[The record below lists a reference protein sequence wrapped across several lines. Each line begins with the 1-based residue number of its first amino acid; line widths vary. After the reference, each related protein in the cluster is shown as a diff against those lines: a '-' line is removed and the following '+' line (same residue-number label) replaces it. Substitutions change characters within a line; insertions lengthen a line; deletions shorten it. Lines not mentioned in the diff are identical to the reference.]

1 METLINFFCYKEK
14 GFILMNTW
22 IARKDL
28 MKNHHQIK
36 KIFLQQI
43 KLEDIT
49 DKDYAH
55 PQQVFAELKLKTL
68 GDYHDLHVQHDTL
81 LLADAF
87 ENFGNKCIEVYELGP
102 DHFLFASG
110 LAQQACFKKI
120 GVKLE
125 LLTYIDC
132 MLLIF
137 EKRIRDGICHS
148 IRKYAK
154 SNNKYMINQDKDKES
169 SYLEYLDPNSLYG
182 WAMSKKLPVNG
193 FELVED
199 LS

>member
-1 METLINFFCYKEK
+1 MQVHKNFVMETLINFFCYKEK
-14 GFILMNTW
+14 GFILVNTW

-87 ENFGNKCIEVYELGP
+87 ENFGNKCVEV
-102 DHFLFASG
+102 
-110 LAQQACFKKI
+110 I
-120 GVKLE
+120 
-125 LLTYIDC
+125 
-132 MLLIF
+132 
-137 EKRIRDGICHS
+137 
-148 IRKYAK
+148 
-154 SNNKYMINQDKDKES
+154 
-169 SYLEYLDPNSLYG
+169 
-182 WAMSKKLPVNG
+182 
-193 FELVED
+193 
-199 LS
+199 

>member
-1 METLINFFCYKEK
+1 
-14 GFILMNTW
+14 MNTW

-87 ENFGNKCIEVYELGP
+87 EN
-102 DHFLFASG
+102 
-110 LAQQACFKKI
+110 
-120 GVKLE
+120 LE
-125 LLTYIDC
+125 TSVLKYMNSI
-132 MLLIF
+132 LLIF
-137 EKRIRDGICHS
+137 C
-148 IRKYAK
+148 
-154 SNNKYMINQDKDKES
+154 
-169 SYLEYLDPNSLYG
+169 LLLDYHNR
-182 WAMSKKLPVNG
+182 
-193 FELVED
+193 LV
-199 LS
+199 